1 MRMKCPECKM
11 VVTHRP
17 DCSIY
22 RKALQEAKKIL
33 VDLPP
38 ASGGEQLVFV
48 ISKLFNEDDVTD

>member
-1 MRMKCPECKM
+1 M